1 MAKSRSPVP
10 RSDTGRQARGFT
22 LLEVLVALVIVGLGL
37 VAVFSQLNQTLIT
50 VTLMRE
56 RTLAHW
62 VAMDRIAELRLAGEL
77 PDVGESSDDIE
88 MAGVEWT
95 YVLKFSDV
103 GIENFRRVDVTVSF
117 ADDPDR
123 IVTELSGFLGE
134 PPDTVRPADWN
145 PLNPNAEFSEGETE

>member
-1 MAKSRSPVP
+1 MTSSSPRCTCRAAP
-10 RSDTGRQARGFT
+10 ARGFT

-37 VAVFSQLNQTLIT
+37 ITVFSQLNQTLIT
-50 VTLMRE
+50 ASMMRE

-62 VAMDRIAELRLAGEL
+62 VAMDRIAELRVTGQL
-77 PDVGESSDDIE
+77 PDVGETSDDIE

-117 ADDPDR
+117 ADTPDR
-123 IVTELSGFLGE
+123 VITELAGFLGE
-134 PPDTVRPADWN
+134 PPEAAAPPSWSPGD
-145 PLNPNAEFSEGETE
+145 PNAEFTGGESQ